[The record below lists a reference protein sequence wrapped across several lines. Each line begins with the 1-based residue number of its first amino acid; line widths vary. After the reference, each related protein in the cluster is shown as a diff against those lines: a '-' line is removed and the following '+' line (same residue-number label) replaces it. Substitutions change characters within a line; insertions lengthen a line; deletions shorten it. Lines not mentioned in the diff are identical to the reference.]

1 MCEEENCVLLLPDV
15 KYGDFQSLVN
25 CIIGLES
32 YHTDQLEGL
41 LQLLQIETKV
51 QSLPGNNIF
60 ETCLGKED
68 NDEDFKQDVSCDVDL
83 VEREFPQKVEEVRM
97 FTGWSQTKVEE
108 LPRNDACDGDY
119 YEVTTESEEVKSTD
133 FHIPCQHNEEKP
145 FKCQSCDKYFT
156 SKSEEDHEI
165 VNTGERPYTCDIC
178 NKHFSIN
185 NTQDTHARFVVKD

>member
-1 MCEEENCVLLLPDV
+1 V
-15 KYGDFQSLVN
+15 G
-25 CIIGLES
+25 
-32 YHTDQLEGL
+32 
-41 LQLLQIETKV
+41 
-51 QSLPGNNIF
+51 
-60 ETCLGKED
+60 
-68 NDEDFKQDVSCDVDL
+68 
-83 VEREFPQKVEEVRM
+83 
-97 FTGWSQTKVEE
+97 E
-108 LPRNDACDGDY
+108 LPRNDTCDGDY

-165 VNTGERPYTCDIC
+165 VSTGERPYTCDIC